1 MLAAVLVL
9 SVLLI
14 VSLWR
19 VARRSTTGSKTA
31 AARERAL
38 AVAEGAL
45 EAYRVA
51 RSEAPDIGTDE
62 LKVRVLRVI
71 SGESEVAA
79 RGRLEKAKGL
89 SPQHATLQMLIVGVA
104 VRKERE
110 LAEEVGSEQ
119 LMMNIVEAQKVVM
132 ALIPSDL

>member
-14 VSLWR
+14 ASVWR
-19 VARRSTTGSKTA
+19 FVRRSTPGPRTT

-38 AVAEGAL
+38 AVAEAAL
-45 EAYRVA
+45 EEYRRA
-51 RSEAPDIGTDE
+51 RSEVPDIGADE
-62 LKVRVLRVI
+62 LKVRVLRAV
-71 SGESEVAA
+71 SGEPEAAA
-79 RGRLEKAKGL
+79 RGRLTKAQGL
-89 SPQHATLQMLIVGVA
+89 SRQHATLQMLIVGVA

-110 LAEEVGSEQ
+110 LADEVGSEQ
-119 LMMNIVEAQKVVM
+119 LMKNIVEAQKVVM